1 MTLSPER
8 RKHIIRVIC
17 DLYGYDMEYAI
28 NHTLALAEQADE
40 GRCILCIE
48 HDEPCDDCVAGAI
61 KSCPDCEG
69 SGKVVALS
77 SDTHSK
83 HPYSYST
90 ERPCPDCGG
99 SGVLHFSAGALQP
112 EGYRVPCHCTKGESD
127 E

>member
-48 HDEPCDDCVAGAI
+48 HDEPCDDCVADAT
-61 KSCPDCEG
+61 K
-69 SGKVVALS
+69 A
-77 SDTHSK
+77 
-83 HPYSYST
+83 
-90 ERPCPDCGG
+90 CPDCGG
-99 SGVLHFSAGALQP
+99 SGKVIRHVP
-112 EGYRVPCHCTKGESD
+112 ECKRGERPQLSYCLNACKTEPCHCTKGEID

>member
-48 HDEPCDDCVAGAI
+48 HDEPCDDCVADAT
-61 KSCPDCEG
+61 KACPCG
-69 SGKVVALS
+69 GTGKVRAF
-77 SDTHSK
+77 K
-83 HPYSYST
+83 GEPF
-90 ERPCPDCGG
+90 PCD
-99 SGVLHFSAGALQP
+99 
-112 EGYRVPCHCTKGESD
+112 CTKGEID